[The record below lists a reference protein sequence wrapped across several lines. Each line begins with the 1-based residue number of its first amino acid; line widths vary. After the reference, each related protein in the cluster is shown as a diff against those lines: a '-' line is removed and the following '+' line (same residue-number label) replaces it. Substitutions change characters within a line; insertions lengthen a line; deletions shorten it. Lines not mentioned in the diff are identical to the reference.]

1 MDNNN
6 LLFTRNTTTN
16 IITAVNAVNG
26 NTMISNTNNLK
37 NLFDVNINN
46 PLNNQALVYNS
57 GTTKWEN
64 KTLSF
69 DGSSLND
76 LLLSGPQETDFIK
89 WNPTNGRFINRPLQ
103 SFSAN
108 ISGKINDALF
118 PNTLYGFNV
127 LGLSNYIG
135 TPTINIFENN
145 ITVNTDGV
153 LTGFITNRVY
163 LFTARLSLIPTS
175 TGAGTLYLTIGS
187 LTGSAYSA
195 STVSLLS
202 ISNQTHEISVSVNFI
217 LPAPT
222 TLPDGYTVKL
232 SFSGAYTGITPN
244 DTNFTLSI
252 QEL

>member
-6 LLFTRNTTTN
+6 ILFTRNTTTN
-16 IITAVNAVNG
+16 IITAVNTVNG
-26 NTMISNTNNLK
+26 NTMITNTNNLK

-46 PLNNQALVYNS
+46 PLNNQALVYNN

-76 LLLSGPQETDFIK
+76 VLLSNPQETDFIK

-103 SFSAN
+103 YFSAN
-108 ISGKINDALF
+108 VSGKINNALF
-118 PNTLYGFNV
+118 PNALY
-127 LGLSNYIG
+127 SQ
-135 TPTINIFENN
+135 INS
-145 ITVNTDGV
+145 VMV
-153 LTGFITNRVY
+153 
-163 LFTARLSLIPTS
+163 
-175 TGAGTLYLTIGS
+175 
-187 LTGSAYSA
+187 
-195 STVSLLS
+195 
-202 ISNQTHEISVSVNFI
+202 ISNQAHEISISANFI

-232 SFSGAYTGITPN
+232 SFSGAYNGITPN